1 MEDVTFDKHKDTAY
15 TCNIS
20 YKITREV
27 AEEGDPDM
35 DMWKLYSEI
44 QFKKRNR
51 CYLTQEWRTSS
62 FIIIATI

>member
-20 YKITREV
+20 YKITTEV

-35 DMWKLYSEI
+35 DTWNLYLKIHFERKN
-44 QFKKRNR
+44 Q
-51 CYLTQEWRTSS
+51 CYDLMVGDSL
-62 FIIIATI
+62 FIIIVIT